1 MGQEGLDQTKL
12 EEFGGRALDIL
23 NKASL
28 AVMMSVGHR
37 TGLFETMATLPP
49 STIHEIAG
57 AAGLQERYV
66 REWLGAMVTGHIVDH
81 DRDAATYSL
90 PPEHAAFLT
99 PAAQTNNIANF
110 AQLIPLIG
118 SVEDEIVECFRRG
131 GGVPYSSYKRFPEV
145 MRELSAPTFDFLL
158 VDKILP
164 LVSGLVD
171 SLVNGIDVLEVGCGS
186 GRAINVMAKAFPNSR
201 FVGYDL
207 IPEQIDTANAEAADQ
222 GLSNVRFEVKDV
234 STLEQTGH
242 FDMVMAFDTVHDQA
256 KPAALLDQVAAA
268 LKDGGTFLMWD
279 VAASSHLHNNADH
292 LLGPFL
298 YSVSCMHCMAVSL
311 SQDGEGLGAMWGQE
325 KAEEMLA
332 AAGLKDVQ
340 VHRIEEDPINCCY
353 VATKVSVPV
362 GSAI

>member
-1 MGQEGLDQTKL
+1 M
-12 EEFGGRALDIL
+12 
-23 NKASL
+23 
-28 AVMMSVGHR
+28 
-37 TGLFETMATLPP
+37 
-49 STIHEIAG
+49 
-57 AAGLQERYV
+57 
-66 REWLGAMVTGHIVDH
+66 
-81 DRDAATYSL
+81 
-90 PPEHAAFLT
+90 
-99 PAAQTNNIANF
+99 
-110 AQLIPLIG
+110 
-118 SVEDEIVECFRRG
+118 
-131 GGVPYSSYKRFPEV
+131 
-145 MRELSAPTFDFLL
+145 L

-332 AAGLKDVQ
+332 AAGLEDVQ